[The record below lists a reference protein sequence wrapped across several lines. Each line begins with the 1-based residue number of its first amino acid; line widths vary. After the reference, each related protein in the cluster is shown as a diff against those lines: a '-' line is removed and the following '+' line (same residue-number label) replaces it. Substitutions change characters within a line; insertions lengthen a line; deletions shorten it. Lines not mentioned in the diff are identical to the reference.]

1 MLAAMPRPHN
11 RSISVPI
18 VLSTIAVLLTVL
30 MLIGWILVIRENW
43 SVTRAFWS
51 NRWLMAGGII
61 SLAVVMA
68 VVVLFSVSLVR
79 EILEGRRQQTF
90 IDSVTHELKSPLA
103 SIKLCLETMAR
114 EELSAPQRQELRQ
127 MMLTDVERL
136 TVFVDDIL
144 EASRIAHGRHSQMWT
159 VVQVPQLLAAA
170 ADGIRR
176 RHGLAADAIRV
187 RAPERIEM
195 TTDPT
200 ALETVVKNVLDN
212 AVKYSPTPPQVEV
225 EAEPVG
231 SGQLEIRV
239 RDHGIGIER
248 TQLKRIFKRFYRVP
262 DADVYERSG
271 TGLGLFV
278 VAALLRNLGGTV
290 RADSAGAGQGSTITI
305 RLPLGVASVEAT
317 GT

>member
-1 MLAAMPRPHN
+1 MPRPYN

-43 SVTRAFWS
+43 SLTRAFWS

-61 SLAVVMA
+61 SLAVVLC
-68 VVVLFSVSLVR
+68 VVVMFSVSLVR

-103 SIKLCLETMAR
+103 SIKLCLDTLAR
-114 EELSAPQRQELRQ
+114 DGLSDEQRQELRQ

-144 EASRIAHGRHSQMWT
+144 EASRIAHGRHSQLWT
-159 VVQVPQLLAAA
+159 VVQVPQLLVEA
-170 ADGIRR
+170 ADSIRR
-176 RHGLAADAIRV
+176 RHGLPAEAIQV
-187 RAPERIEM
+187 NAPKQLEL

-200 ALETVVKNVLDN
+200 ALETVVKNILDN
-212 AVKYSPTPPQVEV
+212 AVKYSLPPPRVQMDATPL
-225 EAEPVG
+225 AG
-231 SGQLEIRV
+231 GHLEIRV
-239 RDHGIGIER
+239 RDHGIGVEH
-248 TQLKRIFKRFYRVP
+248 TQLKRIFRRFYRVP
-262 DADVYERSG
+262 SAEVYERSG
-271 TGLGLFV
+271 TGLGLYV

-290 RADSAGAGQGSTITI
+290 RADSAGPGQGTTMII
-305 RLPLGVASVEAT
+305 RLPLGVASAEAT
-317 GT
+317 GR

>member
-1 MLAAMPRPHN
+1 MLASMPRPSN

-18 VLSTIAVLLTVL
+18 VLSTIAVLLTVM

-43 SVTRAFWS
+43 SMTRALWG

-103 SIKLCLETMAR
+103 SIKLCLETLAR
-114 EELSAPQRQELRQ
+114 DGLSPPQRDELRQ

-144 EASRIAHGRHSQMWT
+144 EASRISHGRHSQMWT
-159 VVQVPQLLAAA
+159 VVQVPQLLEAAVDA
-170 ADGIRR
+170 IRR
-176 RHGLAADAIRV
+176 RYNLAPDAISV
-187 RAPERIEM
+187 RIPAGIQI

-200 ALETVVKNVLDN
+200 ALETILKNILDN
-212 AVKYSPTPPQVEV
+212 AVKYSPQPPRVEV
-225 EAEPVG
+225 DARPAG
-231 SGQLEIRV
+231 AGQLEIRV
-239 RDHGIGIER
+239 RDAGIGIER
-248 TQLKRIFKRFYRVP
+248 TQLKRIFKRFHRVP
-262 DADVYERSG
+262 SAAVNERSG
-271 TGLGLFV
+271 TGLGLYV

-290 RADSAGAGQGSTITI
+290 RAESPGPDQGTTVTI
-305 RLPLGVASVEAT
+305 RLPLGVSTVEAT
-317 GT
+317 AS

>member
-1 MLAAMPRPHN
+1 MLAAMPRPRN

-43 SVTRAFWS
+43 TATRVFWS

-61 SLAVVMA
+61 SLAVVMC

-114 EELSAPQRQELRQ
+114 EELSMPQRQELRQ

-170 ADGIRR
+170 AESIRR
-176 RHGLAADAIRV
+176 RHGLAADAIQLHCPARMEV
-187 RAPERIEM
+187 

-200 ALETVVKNVLDN
+200 ALETVVKNILDN
-212 AVKYSPTPPQVEV
+212 AVKYSPSPPRVEV
-225 EAEPVG
+225 EAAPV
-231 SGQLEIRV
+231 SGGHLEIRV
-239 RDHGIGIER
+239 RDHGIGVER

-278 VAALLRNLGGTV
+278 VAALLRNLGGSV
-290 RADSAGAGQGSTITI
+290 RADSAGAGQGTTVTV

-317 GT
+317 GR